1 MESTNY
7 YEILGVSKDATQ
19 DEIKKAYRTQ
29 AFKYH
34 PDRNAGNA
42 EAEDMFKKINAAY
55 SVLSDEAKRAEYDRY
70 GSDYDS
76 SSYRARQSAY
86 DWASQSGE
94 DYSDPFAQWAR
105 SEGSTRYNSSNG
117 YHYYT
122 WNPHFSGAKPS
133 KSGSVLSI
141 LLYFLMTIMGLNLIW
156 LFPIGLL
163 MIIGGISGISRSFKS
178 LFSRSSNTSSNSS
191 TTWFFW

>member
-55 SVLSDEAKRAEYDRY
+55 SVLSDETKRAEYDRY

-86 DWASQSGE
+86 DWASQSGG

-105 SEGSTRYNSSNG
+105 SEGRERYGSSNG

-133 KSGSVLSI
+133 KSASILSI